1 MMIENARLTRLA
13 RLGVCALALTAMS
26 ACAARDRASYIG
38 QPPPLSPI
46 AADAALRGVGISEQ
60 GQAASQRQLEALQAA
75 IAARQNDSGNLNSL
89 WRSNSST
96 FFGDPRAARVG
107 DILTVNINIA
117 DRAQVNNQTNRAR
130 VTSESAGIPNFFGG
144 EAALD
149 GFFNDAI
156 DPANLVRMGSTSST
170 RGSGSVNRSETIRL
184 TAAAIVVD
192 VLWNGNMVVHGR
204 QEVRINNE
212 VRELL
217 ISGIVR
223 PQDIASDNTI
233 DHAKIA
239 EARISYG
246 GRGHISEMQ
255 RPPVGQEIYNL
266 LWPF

>member
-1 MMIENARLTRLA
+1 MMMHTRNLTRLS
-13 RLGVCALALTAMS
+13 RLSVCLLALTAMS
-26 ACAARDRASYIG
+26 ACAVRDRASYIG

-46 AADAALRGVGISEQ
+46 SADAAIRGAGITEQ
-60 GQAASQRQLEALQAA
+60 HGASGERQLEALQAA
-75 IAARQNDSGNLNSL
+75 MAARHNDTGNLNSL

-117 DRAQVNNQTNRAR
+117 DRAQVNNQSNRSR
-130 VTSESAGIPNFFGG
+130 VTAEDSNITNFLGG

-149 GFFNDAI
+149 NFFNDAI
-156 DPANLVRMGSTSST
+156 DPASLVSMGSNSST
-170 RGSGSVNRSETIRL
+170 RGAGSVNRSETITL

-192 VLWNGNMVVHGR
+192 VLWNGNMIVHGR

-233 DHAKIA
+233 EHSKIA

>member
-1 MMIENARLTRLA
+1 M
-13 RLGVCALALTAMS
+13 G
-26 ACAARDRASYIG
+26 
-38 QPPPLSPI
+38 
-46 AADAALRGVGISEQ
+46 
-60 GQAASQRQLEALQAA
+60 
-75 IAARQNDSGNLNSL
+75 
-89 WRSNSST
+89 SNSST
-96 FFGDPRAARVG
+96 
-107 DILTVNINIA
+107 
-117 DRAQVNNQTNRAR
+117 
-130 VTSESAGIPNFFGG
+130 
-144 EAALD
+144 
-149 GFFNDAI
+149 
-156 DPANLVRMGSTSST
+156 
-170 RGSGSVNRSETIRL
+170 RGNGSVNRSETIRL

-192 VLWNGNMVVHGR
+192 VLWNGNMIVHGR

-233 DHAKIA
+233 DHSKIA